1 MKSYWELYSRL
12 YKKAALL
19 FWDKKANQLAAS
31 SSFYVILTVIP
42 FILLVTRLV
51 GFFIGDIDQVQQVI
65 FGMSK
70 EAFPEVAPEVLFKIK
85 NIVKGPLFGGASF
98 TFVNFL
104 ILTISSL
111 SFFNSIWSG
120 LTTLSEN
127 KSHTLLVSHLL
138 GLAVIAFTVFLVI
151 VVFSLQPLILFGA
164 KVFKYNVLVDTIYT
178 NFDWSHG
185 LIEYLRS
192 VDETIFFPVKNN
204 IVQFILFFFYFAAL
218 YSWLFR
224 WEIKKRDAFLASA
237 TFVFLMILGKSLFW
251 VYFFTL
257 RGRLI
262 ESYGDYYTIVVGAL
276 WVYLMMCFF
285 YFGIC
290 LCVEILKNP
299 DKTTQD
305 NPEPIDSISLES

>member
-1 MKSYWELYSRL
+1 MKSYWEHYSL
-12 YKKAALL
+12 VYKRATML
-19 FWDKKANQLAAS
+19 FWRKSANQLAAS

-51 GFFIGDIDQVQQVI
+51 GFFIGDIDQVQQLI

-70 EAFPEVAPEVLFKIK
+70 EAFPEVAPEVLLKIK
-85 NIVKGPLFGGASF
+85 SIVKGPLFGGASF
-98 TFVNFL
+98 TFINFL
-104 ILTISSL
+104 ILTLSSL

-120 LTTLSEN
+120 LTTLSED

-138 GLAVIAFTVFLVI
+138 GLAVIAFTVLLVI
-151 VVFSLQPLILFGA
+151 FVFSLQPLILFGA
-164 KVFKYNVLVDTIYT
+164 KIFKYNVLVDAIYS

-204 IVQFILFFFYFAAL
+204 IFQFFLFFFYFSAL

-224 WEIKKRDAFLASA
+224 WQIKKREAFLASA

-276 WVYLMMCFF
+276 WVYLIMCFF

-290 LCVEILKNP
+290 LCVELLKKP
-299 DKTTQD
+299 DKRTQET
-305 NPEPIDSISLES
+305 PEQLESIGLES